1 MGPRTRR
8 VADTRAPSS
17 TPRFPHPETWDTPER
32 GSLPSL
38 PCSEEG
44 VASTLRL
51 FPWGGGCRG
60 AAGSAHLCSL
70 RERSPLEFSQTET
83 KP

>member
-8 VADTRAPSS
+8 VADTRAPSP

-51 FPWGGGCRG
+51 FPWGGVQGGGRF
-60 AAGSAHLCSL
+60 CS
-70 RERSPLEFSQTET
+70 PMF
-83 KP
+83 PP